1 MAALNKSDKMFK
13 YLFLI
18 AAIYD
23 LVLGI
28 LFFLY
33 YKQIYNLFNITKP
46 VYPMYLQLSAAF
58 VIAMGVG
65 YLFIYLNMYRNIDLV
80 KLGIV
85 YKVVYSGLTSYFYF
99 NNMAHVLF
107 FWFALIDVI
116 FLVFFVWF
124 LNHANKDKRYLKWE

>member
-1 MAALNKSDKMFK
+1 MAVLNKSDRMFK

-33 YKQIYNLFNITKP
+33 YNQIFKLFDITRP
-46 VYPMYLQLSAAF
+46 IYPMYLQLSAAF

-65 YLFIYLNMYRNIDLV
+65 YFFIYLNMYRNIDLV

-85 YKVVYSGLTSYFYF
+85 YKIVYSGLTSYFYF
-99 NNMAHVLF
+99 NNKADALF
-107 FWFALIDVI
+107 LWFAIIDVI

-124 LNHANKDKRYLKWE
+124 LNHANKDKRYLKWK